1 MSDDYLWD
9 RSGAPDPG
17 VADLEKLLSPLAHDA
32 PLRDIAPRRK
42 RTAWIIGGVIVAAA
56 AAVAIYLAL
65 PGDKAE
71 VPAVA
76 SACTKG
82 EGFAFNGVGGK
93 VSCGGDTLDQGT
105 LPVGGTLET
114 GAHQADVVIADIGN
128 ARLGPN
134 TKLRL
139 ARTDAQ
145 QHQLALDVGTMHAKV
160 YAPPRLFTVTT
171 PLSEVVDLGCEY
183 DLVIAP
189 DGTGSVTVQD
199 GLVELATRSGTVV
212 TIPEGCTGQIH
223 GEGRPGLPL
232 CTASSDHVK
241 DAIRNGARD
250 VILDKAERQD
260 AVVLLALA
268 AIDPARRVRAFE
280 KLAELSPPPDVE
292 ITAESVL
299 TNAEHLATWQQ
310 DVLEIYFGLFGPDAK
325 PAAPATPSTKTGPR
339 KPTSVEKAPP
349 GVKTPS
355 VPKSLDDVSDPFE
368 KPRKSSR
375 KMPATDAP

>member
-9 RSGAPDPG
+9 RSGTPDPE
-17 VADLEKLLSPLAHDA
+17 VAELEKLLSPLAHDA
-32 PLRDIAPRRK
+32 PLRDIAPRTK
-42 RTAWIIGGVIVAAA
+42 RRPWLVGGAIVAAA
-56 AAVAIYLAL
+56 AAIAIYVAL
-65 PGDKAE
+65 PRDTKPTP
-71 VPAVA
+71 VL
-76 SACTKG
+76 ACTNG

-93 VSCGGDTLDQGT
+93 VSCGGRTLDKGT

-114 GAHQADVVIADIGN
+114 GAHQADVVIADIGK

-134 TKLRL
+134 TTLRL
-139 ARTDAQ
+139 ARTDAT

-199 GLVELATRSGTVV
+199 GLVELATRSGNIV
-212 TIPEGCTGQIH
+212 TIPEGCTGKIH

-232 CTASSDHVK
+232 CTASSDPVR
-241 DAIRNGARD
+241 DAIRTGASD
-250 VILDKAERQD
+250 TIIDKAARQD

-268 AIDPARRVRAFE
+268 AIDPARRARAFE

-292 ITAESVL
+292 ITAETVL
-299 TNAEHLATWQQ
+299 TNAEHLAIWQQ
-310 DVLEIYFGLFGPDAK
+310 DVLEIYFGLFGPDAER
-325 PAAPATPSTKTGPR
+325 PSPDAPTNEQGKTP
-339 KPTSVEKAPP
+339 VEKVPP
-349 GVKTPS
+349 VGKTRP
-355 VPKSLDDVSDPFE
+355 VPKPLDDVSDPFE
-368 KPRKSSR
+368 TPRTKPR
-375 KMPATDAP
+375 KMPATNQP